1 MAGER
6 MTRTEAIGVAEFA
19 VAIERANGPSPIVL
33 VCDHAS
39 NEIPDRYRALGLS
52 AAELKQ
58 HFAWD
63 PGALAVGRRLS
74 EMLDAPLVY
83 GRVSRLVIDVN
94 RDPADSDSIVAVG
107 EQTPVPGNQNLSP
120 SERRQRV
127 ADVYEPYH
135 AALDMVLRD
144 RVSCGRASVLIG
156 VHSFTP
162 SLHGVSRPWHCGILF
177 ADNRRVA
184 DALVGALRRE
194 DGLNVG
200 VNEPYAPSD
209 RVYHTL
215 SRHGDSKG
223 LATAMIEIR
232 NDLVVGA
239 DEQNAWARRLARALE
254 AAIEGTVP

>member
-6 MTRTEAIGVAEFA
+6 MTRTEAVGVAEFA
-19 VAIERANGPSPIVL
+19 VAIERANGPSPFVL

-39 NEIPDRYRALGLS
+39 NEVPDRYRALGLS
-52 AAELKQ
+52 ASDLEQ

-63 PGALAVGRRLS
+63 PGALAVARQLS

-94 RDPADSDSIVAVG
+94 RDPADADSIVAVG

-135 AALDMVLRD
+135 AALDMLLRD
-144 RVSCGRASVLIG
+144 RASRGRASTLIG
-156 VHSFTP
+156 VHSFTS

-184 DALVGALRRE
+184 DALVDALRRE
-194 DGLNVG
+194 DDLNVG

-215 SRHGDSKG
+215 WRHGDAKG

-232 NDLVVGA
+232 NDLLVDA
-239 DEQNAWARRLARALE
+239 DGQNAWAKRLARALE
-254 AAIEGTVP
+254 AAIEG

>member
-1 MAGER
+1 
-6 MTRTEAIGVAEFA
+6 MTRTEAVGVAEFA
-19 VAIERANGPSPIVL
+19 VAIERANGPSPVVL

-39 NEIPDRYRALGLS
+39 NDVPARYRALGLS
-52 AAELKQ
+52 AADLEE

-94 RDPADSDSIVAVG
+94 RDPADPDSIVAVG
-107 EQTPVPGNQNLSP
+107 ERTSVPGNQNLSP

-135 AALDMVLRD
+135 AALEMVLRD
-144 RVSCGRASVLIG
+144 RASRGRASVLIG

-162 SLHGVSRPWHCGILF
+162 SLHGASRPWHCGILF
-177 ADNRRVA
+177 ADNRQVA

-215 SRHGDSKG
+215 SRHGDSNG

-254 AAIEGTVP
+254 AAIQGTVP

>member
-1 MAGER
+1 
-6 MTRTEAIGVAEFA
+6 MTRTETVDAAEFA
-19 VAIERANGPSPIVL
+19 VAIERANGSSPIVL

-39 NEIPDRYRALGLS
+39 NDVPERYRTLGLS
-52 AAELKQ
+52 ATDLEQ

-63 PGALAVGRRLS
+63 PGALAVARDLS

-94 RDPADSDSIVAVG
+94 RDPADLDSIVAVG
-107 EQTPVPGNQNLSP
+107 EQTPVPGNRDLSP
-120 SERRQRV
+120 AERRQRV
-127 ADVYEPYH
+127 ADVYEPFH
-135 AALDMVLRD
+135 AALDMTLRE
-144 RVSCGRASVLIG
+144 RAARGCASVLIG

-162 SLHGVSRPWHCGILF
+162 SLHGVTRPWHCGILF
-177 ADNRRVA
+177 ADSREVA
-184 DALVGALRRE
+184 DGLVGALRRE

-254 AAIEGTVP
+254 AATQGKVP

>member
-1 MAGER
+1 M
-6 MTRTEAIGVAEFA
+6 
-19 VAIERANGPSPIVL
+19 AIERANGPSPIVL

-39 NEIPDRYRALGLS
+39 NDVPTRYRALGLS
-52 AAELKQ
+52 AADLEQ

-63 PGALAVGRRLS
+63 PGALAVARRLS
-74 EMLDAPLVY
+74 EMLDAPLVS

-94 RDPADSDSIVAVG
+94 RDPADPDSIVAVG
-107 EQTPVPGNQNLSP
+107 ERTPVPGNQNLSS

-144 RVSCGRASVLIG
+144 RASRGRVSVLIG

-177 ADNRRVA
+177 ADNRRIA
-184 DALVGALRRE
+184 DGLVDALRRE

-254 AAIEGTVP
+254 AAIEGTDP

>member
-1 MAGER
+1 
-6 MTRTEAIGVAEFA
+6 MTRTEAVGIAESA
-19 VAIERANGPSPIVL
+19 VAIERTNGSSPIVL
-33 VCDHAS
+33 SCDHAS
-39 NEIPDRYRALGLS
+39 NEVPARYRGLGLS
-52 AAELKQ
+52 AADLEQ

-63 PGALAVGRRLS
+63 PGALAVSRRLS

-83 GRVSRLVIDVN
+83 GRVSRLAIDVN
-94 RDPADSDSIVAVG
+94 RDPSDPDSIVAVG
-107 EQTPVPGNQNLSP
+107 EGTPIPGNQNLSP

-127 ADVYEPYH
+127 AEVYEPYH
-135 AALDMVLRD
+135 VALDMVLRD
-144 RVSCGRASVLIG
+144 RAARGRVSVLVG

-162 SLHGVSRPWHCGILF
+162 SLHGVSRPWHCGVLF

-215 SRHGDSKG
+215 SRHGDSKE

-239 DEQNAWARRLARALE
+239 DGQNAWARRLARALE
-254 AAIEGTVP
+254 AAIEGKVP

>member
-1 MAGER
+1 
-6 MTRTEAIGVAEFA
+6 MTRTETVDVLESA
-19 VAIERANGPSPIVL
+19 VAIERAGGASPVVVI
-33 VCDHAS
+33 CDHAS
-39 NEIPDRYRALGLS
+39 NEIPTRYRGLGLS
-52 AAELKQ
+52 AADLEQ

-63 PGALAVGRRLS
+63 PGALAVSRRLS

-94 RDPADSDSIVAVG
+94 RNPTDSDSIVVSG
-107 EQTPVPGNQNLSP
+107 EGTPVPGNQNLSP

-127 ADVYEPYH
+127 AEVYEPYH
-135 AALDMVLRD
+135 AALDAVLRE
-144 RVSCGRASVLIG
+144 RAVSGRLSVLVA

-162 SLHGVSRPWHCGILF
+162 SLHGVARPWHCGVLF

-184 DALVGALRRE
+184 DPLVDALRRE

-215 SRHGDSKG
+215 SRHGDCNG
-223 LATAMIEIR
+223 LPTAMIEIR
-232 NDLVVGA
+232 NDLVVRA
-239 DEQNAWARRLARALE
+239 DDQNAWARRLARALRE
-254 AAIEGTVP
+254 AIEGTLL

>member
-1 MAGER
+1 
-6 MTRTEAIGVAEFA
+6 MTRTEADGVAEFA
-19 VAIERANGPSPIVL
+19 VAIERASGPSPIVL

-39 NEIPDRYRALGLS
+39 NDVPARYLGLGLS
-52 AAELKQ
+52 AADLEQ

-63 PGALAVGRRLS
+63 PGALAVSRRLS
-74 EMLDAPLVY
+74 QRLDAPLVY

-94 RDPADSDSIVAVG
+94 RDPSDPDSIVAVG
-107 EQTPVPGNQNLSP
+107 EATPVPGNQNLSF

-144 RVSCGRASVLIG
+144 RASRGRDSVLIG
-156 VHSFTP
+156 VHSFTA
-162 SLHGVSRPWHCGILF
+162 SLHGVLRPWHCGVLF
-177 ADNRRVA
+177 ADDRRVA

-200 VNEPYAPSD
+200 VNQPYAPSD

-215 SRHGDSKG
+215 SRHGDAKG

-239 DEQNAWARRLARALE
+239 NEQNAWARRLAQALE
-254 AAIEGTVP
+254 AAI